1 MNAETVGQIRAAA
14 EFMELSFRFKGIQG
28 WLKDLEGYTL
38 YRLARDG
45 EGAGAIVEIG
55 SWMGRS
61 TAWLAAGSMARNR
74 ELVYAV
80 DTFDGGPA
88 LKAEDY
94 PVLKEKGTTYHAF
107 EDNLERLG
115 LLDHVEPIVSD
126 SRAAAAKWDRGG
138 VRLLFI
144 DGDHS
149 YEAVKA
155 DLEAWLP
162 HIVPSGYIAF
172 DDVHDHYPG
181 VQRLTAE
188 ATADNGPLKRILS
201 IGKIWVTRRRAP

>member
-1 MNAETVGQIRAAA
+1 MNEKMVGEIRAVA
-14 EFMELSFRFKGIQG
+14 EFTELAFRFRAIQG
-28 WLKDLEGYTL
+28 WLKDLEGYVL

-45 EGAGAIVEIG
+45 DGSGAIVEIG

-61 TAWLAAGSMARNR
+61 TAWLAAGSLAAGR
-74 ELVYAV
+74 ERVHAV
-80 DTFDGGPA
+80 DTFDGGPS

-94 PVLKEKGTTYHAF
+94 PVLKEQGTTYHVF
-107 EDNLERLG
+107 EENLERAG
-115 LLDHVEPIVSD
+115 LLDHVEPVVSD
-126 SRAAAAKWDRGG
+126 SRAAAAQWDGG
-138 VRLLFI
+138 AVRLLFI

-162 HIVPSGYIAF
+162 HIAPGGYVAF
-172 DDVHDHYPG
+172 DDVHEHYPG

-188 ATADNGPLKRILS
+188 ATADNGPLKRIMTV
-201 IGKIWVTRRRAP
+201 GKVWITRRREA